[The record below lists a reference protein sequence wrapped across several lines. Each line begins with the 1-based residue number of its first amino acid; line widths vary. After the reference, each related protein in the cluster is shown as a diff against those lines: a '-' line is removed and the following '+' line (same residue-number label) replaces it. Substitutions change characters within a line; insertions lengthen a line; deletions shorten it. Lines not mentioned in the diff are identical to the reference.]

1 MDDTDTETVELSRGE
16 ARKVISALSERQV
29 GASGRDEERALNLE
43 ELLQREF
50 GFEERHLGDRRGY
63 LDAFT
68 DVFGSEDSE
77 HEVQLSHVEAEEVV
91 RALDDLETTE
101 GADADTETVAD
112 LRHRFEE
119 AFDLDRD
126 TSA

>member
-1 MDDTDTETVELSRGE
+1 MDDTDTETVELSRAE
-16 ARKVISALSERQV
+16 ARIVISALSERQV

-50 GFEERHLGDRRGY
+50 GFEERHLGDRGGY

-68 DVFGSEDSE
+68 DVFDSEDSE
-77 HEVQLSHVEAEEVV
+77 HEVQLSRVEAEEVV
-91 RALDDLETTE
+91 RALDDLRTTE
-101 GADADTETVAD
+101 GADADTETIAD
-112 LRHRFEE
+112 LRHRFAE

>member
-16 ARKVISALSERQV
+16 ARIVISALSEYQV
-29 GASGRDEERALNLE
+29 GESGRDEERALNLE

-63 LDAFT
+63 LDVFT
-68 DVFGSEDSE
+68 DVFREDSE
-77 HEVQLSHVEAEEVV
+77 HEVQLSRVEAEEIV

-101 GADADTETVAD
+101 GDDADTETIAD
-112 LRHRFEE
+112 LRHRFAET
-119 AFDLDRD
+119 FDLDAD

>member
-16 ARKVISALSERQV
+16 ARKVISALSEHQV

-50 GFEERHLGDRRGY
+50 GFEEGHLDGQRGY
-63 LDAFT
+63 LDVFE
-68 DVFGSEDSE
+68 DVFDREESE
-77 HEVQLSHVEAEEVV
+77 HEVQLSRVEAEEIV
-91 RALDDLETTE
+91 RALGDLEATE
-101 GADADTETVAD
+101 GDDADTGTTAD
-112 LRHRFEE
+112 LRHRFAE
-119 AFDLDRD
+119 AFDLDAD